1 MKVEVVYATAQ
12 GANSEELELP
22 EGATVYAAVAASRF
36 ASTPVAA
43 TAIFGKIVAAD
54 RMLEDGDRI
63 ELLRE
68 LLTDPKEARRRR
80 AETSNDPAIVPQGK
94 RSIC

>member
-22 EGATVYAAVAASRF
+22 EGTSVQAAVAASQF
-36 ASTPVAA
+36 ASTPIAG
-43 TAIFGKIVAAD
+43 TAIFGKMVGAD
-54 RMLEDGDRI
+54 RMLDDGDRI

-68 LLTDPKEARRRR
+68 LLVDPKDARRRR
-80 AETSNDPAIVPQGK
+80 AQTP
-94 RSIC
+94 

>member
-12 GANSEELELP
+12 GVSSEELELP
-22 EGATVYAAVAASRF
+22 EGTTVKAAVAASQF

-43 TAIFGKIVAAD
+43 TAIFGRAVTGD
-54 RMLEDGDRI
+54 RGLEDGDRI

-68 LLTDPKEARRRR
+68 LLIDPKDARRRR
-80 AETSNDPAIVPQGK
+80 ADMS
-94 RSIC
+94 

>member
-12 GANSEELELP
+12 GANCEELELP
-22 EGATVYAAVAASRF
+22 EGATVRAAIAVSQF

-43 TAIFGKIVAAD
+43 TAIFGKVVSAD
-54 RMLEDGDRI
+54 RMLEEGDRI

-68 LLTDPKEARRRR
+68 LLIDPKDARRRR
-80 AETSNDPAIVPQGK
+80 AQTP
-94 RSIC
+94 